1 MERKFAGGCACG
13 AVRYEGNVPREVGAD
28 PVTMLN
34 CRCRDCRRAGGSA
47 YAAIVV
53 PKAAVRMQGE
63 LRYHRTVGDGG
74 KAVERGFC
82 PACGSQVA
90 LKLERLP
97 DILGLHAASLDDP
110 TLHKPAMDIF
120 TASAQP
126 WDHMAAETRK
136 LPQGFAT
143 SS

>member
-13 AVRYEGNVPREVGAD
+13 ALRYEVGAE

-34 CRCRDCRRAGGSA
+34 CHCRDCQRAGGGA

-53 PKAAVRMQGE
+53 VPAAAVRIEGE
-63 LRYHRTVGDGG
+63 PRFHRTVGDAG

-82 PACGSQVA
+82 PACGAPVA
-90 LKLERLP
+90 LRLERLP

-110 TLHKPAMDIF
+110 TLHQPAMDIF

-143 SS
+143 